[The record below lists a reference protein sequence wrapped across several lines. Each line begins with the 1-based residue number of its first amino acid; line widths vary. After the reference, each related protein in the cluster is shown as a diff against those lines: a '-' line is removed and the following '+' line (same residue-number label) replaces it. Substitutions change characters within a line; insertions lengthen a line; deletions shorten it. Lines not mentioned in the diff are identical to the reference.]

1 MSRLIGKLDEEERLQ
16 PSDDGYIV
24 YWTRRGGYL
33 TAAHLREIADELDR
47 RNKTWHEQVMHGVG
61 IPMPDTVC
69 TDFQPDWR
77 MPLSEYARVQKES
90 MPKIKPLVWKK
101 GIQSDFW
108 AESYADTV
116 FGMFRIIHR
125 KDDKYA
131 IAAHPFARWQ
141 PTSFHEIDQAK
152 EACQAEYERRVRECL
167 E

>member
-1 MSRLIGKLDEEERLQ
+1 MSRLIEKLDEEERLQ

-77 MPLSEYARVQKES
+77 MPLSEYARIQKES
-90 MPKIKPLVWKK
+90 MPQIKPLVWH
-101 GIQSDFW
+101 SDDHLMQFETSTW
-108 AESYADTV
+108 VGDFTVYCDATGKWVTEDLKVFDT
-116 FGMFRIIHR
+116 
-125 KDDKYA
+125 
-131 IAAHPFARWQ
+131 
-141 PTSFHEIDQAK
+141 EAK
-152 EACQAEYERRVRECL
+152 AKAYCEAEYERRVRECL